1 MEELRIWLL
10 KHGVEYIAYLVLIT
24 ITLRT
29 VKLVIERAVKTQFQ
43 SMQYRYRIRRNKT
56 YKEVKQKQYDHPLLK
71 HIYFL
76 IKATSKE
83 KSATD
88 ILSFVVV
95 TVILFMFSLV
105 VSLLSF
111 GDVVFSVF
119 LSLLVSLI
127 PYMGLQLRLRSI
139 RGKVSDEFLNVVQT
153 LTQNYNAAQYDM
165 YTGLSQTA
173 KVIQD
178 RQLKRVF
185 MNLISELQVSRND
198 REIRLS
204 IDLFVYSSGS
214 NWAKRLGNVILKSYL
229 NDENVINTLLTLIK
243 QMEETEEMLEE
254 EKSHALDAVWNGY
267 LTVPLFFASLILGY
281 YVSGAQ
287 DWFYLQFGNYWTRF
301 LIIVSGIL
309 VIFSVYI
316 SLILKKP
323 KNDI

>member
-1 MEELRIWLL
+1 MEVLRIWLL
-10 KHGVEYIAYLVLIT
+10 KHGVEYIAYFVLI
-24 ITLRT
+24 IVTLRT
-29 VKLVIERAVKTQFQ
+29 VKLMIEHAVKTQFQ

-76 IKATSKE
+76 IKTTSKE

-88 ILSFVVV
+88 ILSFVII
-95 TVILFMFSLV
+95 TSMLFIFSLV
-105 VSLLSF
+105 VSVLLF
-111 GDVVFSVF
+111 GDVIFSIF
-119 LSLLVSLI
+119 ISLLVAII
-127 PYMGLQLRLRSI
+127 PYMGLHLRLRNI
-139 RGKVSDEFLNVVQT
+139 RSKVGDEFLNVVQT
-153 LTQNYNAAQYDM
+153 LAQNYNAAQYDM
-165 YTGLSQTA
+165 YTALAQTA

-178 RQLKRVF
+178 HQLKRVF
-185 MNLISELQVSRND
+185 MNLISELQISRNE
-198 REIRLS
+198 REIRLA
-204 IDLFVYSSGS
+204 IDLFVYSAGS
-214 NWAKRLGNVILKSYL
+214 NWSKRLGNVILKAYL

-243 QMEETEEMLEE
+243 QIEETEEMLEE

-287 DWFYLQFGNYWTRF
+287 DWFHLQFGNYWTRF
-301 LIIVSGIL
+301 LVVVSGVL
-309 VIFSVYI
+309 VFFSVYI